1 MTTEAVPGTV
11 TPGVDGSTSQDPL
24 GTLTVNRA
32 DLQKMIHGTVKGV
45 LESTLKMVPTAE
57 SIAAMVDQKFEAFKA
72 AQPAVDPQAK
82 QAPNGN
88 AAGGAQSPEKA
99 LEDRVNAR
107 LEEKEKAWQAKFS
120 DLDKQRIAAEAKTR
134 DTQARAKVR
143 ESLSKHVAGQYLD
156 VVMKSLY
163 DADKRFTAGED
174 GSVTIK
180 FTRDGYEDVLS
191 LDKGVEELLKS
202 DLKPFLAPLTRDL
215 PPAGPGAFLRG
226 NGRPLGS
233 GHETVTPMNPVNGV
247 LMEVAR
253 SLESR
258 APVAAENIARVA
270 HAPVPKV
277 QTK

>member
-1 MTTEAVPGTV
+1 MTMDAVPGTV
-11 TPGVDGSTSQDPL
+11 TPGSEQQDQS

-32 DLQKMIHGTVKGV
+32 DLQKMIHGTIMGV
-45 LESTLKMVPTAE
+45 LDSRLKTLPTVE
-57 SIAAMVDQKFEAFKA
+57 SIGSIVDQKLEAFKT
-72 AQPAVDPQAK
+72 AQPAEPPAK

-88 AAGGAQSPEKA
+88 AAASAQSPEKA

-120 DLDKQRIAAEAKTR
+120 DLDKQRKAAEDKAR

-143 ESLSKHVAGQYLD
+143 ESLSKHIQVAQLD
-156 VVMKSLY
+156 TVMESLY
-163 DADKRFTAGED
+163 DVRKRFIVGED
-174 GSVTIK
+174 GAVTVNFK
-180 FTRDGYEDVLS
+180 RDGYEDNLA

-215 PPAGPGAFLRG
+215 PPAGPGALLRG